1 MSLDARKDRILVLWS
16 VLELVALAVW
26 VGGLVVIIGAVI
38 PAVFNNNV
46 VMETGGRIITRTFT
60 EYNKFV
66 VVAIALL
73 VVASGWRVWM
83 ARGGR
88 YPAAGLG
95 RPELTFIT
103 IMIIIAAAIIL
114 WLGPASV
121 ALQEQAFAAEGVTAK
136 KEAYEAFFRIHTV
149 VKTLYAVNLV
159 LGIGLMTV
167 KITHWLQPVPR

>member
-1 MSLDARKDRILVLWS
+1 M
-16 VLELVALAVW
+16 
-26 VGGLVVIIGAVI
+26 IIGAVI
-38 PAVFNNNV
+38 PAVFNNV
-46 VMETGGRIITRTFT
+46 GMETGGRIMTRTFT

-66 VVAIALL
+66 VGAIALL

-95 RPELTFIT
+95 RPELTLIT
-103 IMIIIAAAIIL
+103 TMIVLAAAIIL

-136 KEAYEAFFRIHTV
+136 KEAYEAFFRVHRV

-159 LGIGLMTV
+159 LGIGLMTL